1 METIRE
7 MILSEER
14 HEKVVT
20 FLAEAC
26 EDLTIEKLSDR
37 QKFNQAMSCLQY
49 LTDIEN
55 TQYDEAFHGISILLS
70 AEQMEEIICCLID
83 FIPFEIKERR

>member
-26 EDLTIEKLSDR
+26 KDLTIEKLSDR
-37 QKFNQAMSCLQY
+37 QKFNQAMSSLQY

-70 AEQMEEIICCLID
+70 AEQMEETICCLID
-83 FIPFEIKERR
+83 FIPFERKERR